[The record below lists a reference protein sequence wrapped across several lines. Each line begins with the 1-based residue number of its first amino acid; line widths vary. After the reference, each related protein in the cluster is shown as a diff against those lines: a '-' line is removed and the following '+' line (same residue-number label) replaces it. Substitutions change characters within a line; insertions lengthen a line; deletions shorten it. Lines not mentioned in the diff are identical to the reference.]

1 MDIQIRIVLLVVGLL
16 ILLGVVIDF
25 IRRRPARRTTAR
37 NDLQDY
43 DHIEPHVMLEPQ
55 VDYDYQHDYASEPES
70 ESEYQYGLDLES
82 ESEPEESETKP
93 APRVISIYIMSR
105 DRHGFKGADLLN
117 AATNAHFYFGK
128 KDVFHR
134 FENEDGSGQ
143 LLFSLIKAHE
153 PGYFYIDLLKQEHIS
168 GIALIMLPDELEN
181 SALALDKL
189 IRAAKQ
195 IAFAL
200 NGELLDNNRQALT
213 LTTLNDYAVQL
224 KTNAH

>member
-1 MDIQIRIVLLVVGLL
+1 
-16 ILLGVVIDF
+16 
-25 IRRRPARRTTAR
+25 
-37 NDLQDY
+37 
-43 DHIEPHVMLEPQ
+43 
-55 VDYDYQHDYASEPES
+55 
-70 ESEYQYGLDLES
+70 
-82 ESEPEESETKP
+82 
-93 APRVISIYIMSR
+93 MSR

-117 AATNAHFYFGK
+117 AATNAYFYFGK

-134 FENEDGSGQ
+134 FDNEDGSGQ

-213 LTTLNDYAVQL
+213 LTTINDYILQL
-224 KTNAH
+224 KTNAY